1 MADNITLRNLI
12 FYGTHGHTAKEKL
25 KPQRFIVDILIE
37 SDFLRAAS
45 TDNLNHTVDYRAA
58 REAARQVIEDGN
70 YELIET
76 IAGKIASEIIKDI
89 KVKKVEVSVTKPDI
103 WQKGEP
109 AVTISRKQTPRNLD
123 LFNFDWLDLVAELS
137 GRGAISLPMLPI
149 ERRLALV
156 AEAENYQFIKQ
167 PEMAESPLVR
177 EQLSSFLDF
186 PKESLFFKLKDDF
199 SELMARNLSPEEFKV
214 VFPKPL
220 EFNEMSLQLYK
231 KGSIGITPHRDG
243 KSRINLICVFI
254 LKGKARY
261 ALCDDRA
268 GSNPIYLDTTP
279 GNVIILRGPGFFN
292 SKYQPFHF
300 LTDVTEDRIVFGL
313 RQRLFQK

>member
-1 MADNITLRNLI
+1 MADNITLRSLI

-25 KPQRFIVDILIE
+25 APQRFIVDILIE

-45 TDNLNHTVDYRAA
+45 TDNLNHAVDYRSA
-58 REAARQVIEDGN
+58 REAARQVIENGN

-76 IAGKIASEIIKDI
+76 IAGKIASEIIKDT

-109 AVTISRKQTPRNLD
+109 TVTISRRQTPRNLD
-123 LFNFDWLDLVAELS
+123 LLNFDWLDLVAELS
-137 GRGAISLPMLPI
+137 GRGAVSLPILPI

-156 AEAENYQFIKQ
+156 AEAENYPFIQQ

-199 SELMARNLSPEEFKV
+199 SELIARNFLPEEFKMA
-214 VFPKPL
+214 FPKPL

-279 GNVIILRGPGFFN
+279 GNVIILRGPGFLN

-300 LTDVTEDRIVFGL
+300 LADVTEDRIVFGL
-313 RQRLFQK
+313 RQRLFKK